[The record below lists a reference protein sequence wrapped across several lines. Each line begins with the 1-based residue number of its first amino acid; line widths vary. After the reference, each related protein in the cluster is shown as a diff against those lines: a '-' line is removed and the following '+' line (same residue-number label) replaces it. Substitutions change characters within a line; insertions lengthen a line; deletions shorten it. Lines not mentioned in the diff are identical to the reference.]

1 MKIYNVTSAGTAQER
16 DAVSESACTYTLQ
29 DGTRV
34 HKRSESHAWC
44 PTLAEAYRVRL
55 ASERVKADNVRGHL
69 AALDARVA
77 ALRAKLAEVEV

>member
-1 MKIYNVTSAGTAQER
+1 MKVYNVTIAGTVQER
-16 DAVSESACTYTLQ
+16 EAVSESSHTYTFG

-34 HKRSESHAWC
+34 HKRTEHHAWC
-44 PTLAEAYRVRL
+44 PTLADAYRVRL

-77 ALRAKLAEVEV
+77 DLRAKLAEVEG